1 MASNFNALNPE
12 GYQKLMGR
20 FSRRLAHAFIGFAGS
35 APGEKIVDV
44 GCGTGSMTEALAERG
59 DHFSIVGIDVSEP
72 YVAFA
77 RARNKDPR
85 ITFDIG
91 DATALPYATGQFDRA
106 VCQLVLMF
114 LPDPFPAVAEM
125 CRVVRP
131 GGTVAACVWDGFGGQ
146 THFRMLFD
154 SASALGFD
162 RSRSLFRPLNT
173 AGEMAA
179 MWRKAGLRDVVEDT
193 ITTRFE
199 FENFADY
206 WTPFLSGDGPPGQM
220 VMALAPEQRAKLEAQ
235 VRHVFLSG
243 RPDGPRSF
251 ISAAW
256 ICKGVVPA
264 A

>member
-1 MASNFNALNPE
+1 MASNFTALNPE
-12 GYQKLMGR
+12 GYQMVMGR
-20 FSRRLAHAFIGFAGS
+20 FSRRLARAFIGFAGYE
-35 APGEKIVDV
+35 PGEKIIDV

-59 DHFSIVGIDVSEP
+59 DHASIVGIDVSEP

-85 ITFDIG
+85 ITFDVG
-91 DATALPYATGQFDRA
+91 DASSLPYDTGRFDRA

-125 CRVVRP
+125 RRVVRA
-131 GGTVAACVWDGFGGQ
+131 GGFVAACVWDIFGGQ
-146 THFRMLFD
+146 PHMRMLYD

-162 RSRSLFRPLNT
+162 RSRCLLRPLTT

-179 MWRKAGLRDVVEDT
+179 MWRKAGLRDVVEDA

-199 FENFADY
+199 FANFDDY
-206 WTPFLSGDGPPGQM
+206 WTPFLSGDGQSGQM
-220 VMALAPEQRAKLEAQ
+220 VMGLSCDQRTKLEQQ

-251 ISAAW
+251 IGAAW